1 MTFRIDGGKKPGHL
15 RTTSEEKAS
24 EAQPV
29 PRVSKVSRKHHTRTP
44 SLSRQEKTG
53 RSQSDLSE
61 RRAGQTTIM
70 ISPTMEEATAG
81 KSRAISMA
89 TH

>member
-53 RSQSDLSE
+53 RSSRE
-61 RRAGQTTIM
+61 RITEIAGNVAQARRR
-70 ISPTMEEATAG
+70 S
-81 KSRAISMA
+81 
-89 TH
+89 